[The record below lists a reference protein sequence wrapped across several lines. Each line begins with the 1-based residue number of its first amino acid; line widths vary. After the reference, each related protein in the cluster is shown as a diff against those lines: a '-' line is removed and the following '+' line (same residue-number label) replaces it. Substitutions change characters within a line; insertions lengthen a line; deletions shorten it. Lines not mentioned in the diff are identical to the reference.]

1 MACLAP
7 CQDQSAEVS
16 RSYGGLVADGDDD
29 GVTVRRCIQAS
40 DQRAGHAGCGVPVL
54 DQLQRQ
60 TVEQWAMLRRARPQ
74 YHDGHV
80 EAGIEQYAGC
90 PGEQWNLVDERG
102 LLVSTE
108 ALAAASGQ
116 QDGGDAAHIDSDAR
130 TGHIANIAGRAPR
143 PCITQ
148 AEVSRLGSMQ
158 EHARM
163 MAAFSAVQAGG
174 GVCVLVTVVGTHG
187 SSYRSPG
194 ARMLILPDGSRIGA
208 VSGGCLE
215 GELCRRAH
223 WWTSESPAVLK
234 TFDTS
239 TQEDNEGFGL
249 GCGGGIDLLLERL
262 GSDTGTTHPLLAQ
275 QRVTESRV
283 GAAVAVV
290 LEATATSGLR
300 VGDRFAA
307 DGVQQYPEVA
317 ALLERAVAID
327 YSFTA
332 ELREGAL
339 AGSRVFFESLTP
351 PVQLV
356 VCGAG
361 TDAQPVVAQAA
372 ALGWSVVVLDQRADF
387 ARELRF
393 PEAEQVIVAK
403 DAAALEGLRFDRRTA
418 AIVMSHSFAQDTFFL
433 ESLLARPL
441 GYLGV
446 LGSRRRTL
454 DLLARLGRD
463 AMPPD
468 LHAPAGL
475 DIGAET
481 PEQIALSILSEV
493 QASFARRTG
502 GALRDRDGSIHGREI
517 RGDTVDE
524 PVRVQSSG
532 ECGLL

>member
-1 MACLAP
+1 
-7 CQDQSAEVS
+7 
-16 RSYGGLVADGDDD
+16 
-29 GVTVRRCIQAS
+29 
-40 DQRAGHAGCGVPVL
+40 
-54 DQLQRQ
+54 
-60 TVEQWAMLRRARPQ
+60 
-74 YHDGHV
+74 
-80 EAGIEQYAGC
+80 
-90 PGEQWNLVDERG
+90 
-102 LLVSTE
+102 
-108 ALAAASGQ
+108 
-116 QDGGDAAHIDSDAR
+116 
-130 TGHIANIAGRAPR
+130 
-143 PCITQ
+143 
-148 AEVSRLGSMQ
+148 MQ

-163 MAAFSAVQAGG
+163 MAAFSAAQALG
-174 GVCVLVTVVGTHG
+174 GVCVLVTVVGTRG

-249 GCGGGIDLLLERL
+249 GCGGGIDLLLERIL
-262 GSDTGTTHPLLAQ
+262 DAGIADATHPLLAQ
-275 QRVTESRV
+275 QRVTESREV
-283 GAAVAVV
+283 AALAVV
-290 LEATATSGLR
+290 VEATTTSGLR
-300 VGDRFAA
+300 VGERFAL
-307 DGVQQYPEVA
+307 DDVQQYPELTG
-317 ALLERAVAID
+317 LLRRCIEIG

-339 AGSRVFFESLTP
+339 AGCRVFLEWLTP

-372 ALGWSVVVLDQRADF
+372 GLGWSVVVLDQRADF
-387 ARELRF
+387 ARESRF
-393 PEAEQVIVAK
+393 PEAARVIVAK
-403 DAAALEGLRFDRRTA
+403 DAAALVGLPLDGRTA

-433 ESLLARPL
+433 ESLLTQPL

-463 AMPPD
+463 TMPPA

-481 PEQIALSILSEV
+481 PEQIALSILSEI
-493 QASFARRTG
+493 QATFARRAG

-517 RGDTVDE
+517 RDDTVDE
-524 PVRVQSSG
+524 PLRVQTSTD
-532 ECGLL
+532 CGLL

>member
-1 MACLAP
+1 
-7 CQDQSAEVS
+7 
-16 RSYGGLVADGDDD
+16 
-29 GVTVRRCIQAS
+29 
-40 DQRAGHAGCGVPVL
+40 
-54 DQLQRQ
+54 
-60 TVEQWAMLRRARPQ
+60 
-74 YHDGHV
+74 
-80 EAGIEQYAGC
+80 
-90 PGEQWNLVDERG
+90 
-102 LLVSTE
+102 
-108 ALAAASGQ
+108 
-116 QDGGDAAHIDSDAR
+116 
-130 TGHIANIAGRAPR
+130 
-143 PCITQ
+143 
-148 AEVSRLGSMQ
+148 MQ

-163 MAAFSAVQAGG
+163 MAAFSAAQASG
-174 GVCVLVTVVGTHG
+174 GVCVLVTVVGTRG

-249 GCGGGIDLLLERL
+249 GCGGGIDLLLERIL
-262 GSDTGTTHPLLAQ
+262 DAGIADATHPLLAQ
-275 QRVTESRV
+275 QRVTESREV
-283 GAAVAVV
+283 AALAVV
-290 LEATATSGLR
+290 VEATTTSGLR
-300 VGDRFAA
+300 VGERFAL
-307 DGVQQYPEVA
+307 DDVQQYPELTG
-317 ALLERAVAID
+317 LLRRCIEIG

-339 AGSRVFFESLTP
+339 AGCRVFLEWLTP

-372 ALGWSVVVLDQRADF
+372 GLGWSVVVLDQRADF
-387 ARELRF
+387 ARESRF
-393 PEAEQVIVAK
+393 PEAARVIVAK
-403 DAAALEGLRFDRRTA
+403 DAAALVGLPLDGRTA

-433 ESLLARPL
+433 ESLLTQPL

-463 AMPPD
+463 TMPPA

-481 PEQIALSILSEV
+481 PEQIALSILSEI
-493 QASFARRTG
+493 QATFARRAG

-517 RGDTVDE
+517 RDDTVDE
-524 PVRVQSSG
+524 PLRVQTSTD
-532 ECGLL
+532 CGLL

>member
-1 MACLAP
+1 
-7 CQDQSAEVS
+7 
-16 RSYGGLVADGDDD
+16 
-29 GVTVRRCIQAS
+29 
-40 DQRAGHAGCGVPVL
+40 
-54 DQLQRQ
+54 
-60 TVEQWAMLRRARPQ
+60 
-74 YHDGHV
+74 
-80 EAGIEQYAGC
+80 
-90 PGEQWNLVDERG
+90 
-102 LLVSTE
+102 
-108 ALAAASGQ
+108 
-116 QDGGDAAHIDSDAR
+116 
-130 TGHIANIAGRAPR
+130 
-143 PCITQ
+143 
-148 AEVSRLGSMQ
+148 
-158 EHARM
+158 M
-163 MAAFSAVQAGG
+163 MAAWKDAG
-174 GVCVLVTVVGTHG
+174 GVCVLATVVGTRG

-249 GCGGGIDLLLERL
+249 GCGGGIDLLLERVEQH
-262 GSDTGTTHPLLAQ
+262 DTATHPLLAQ
-275 QRVTESRV
+275 ERVTASRV
-283 GAAVAVV
+283 AAPLAVV
-290 LEATATSGLR
+290 LEATAPSGLR
-300 VGDRFAA
+300 VGERFARDNA
-307 DGVQQYPEVA
+307 QQYPEMA
-317 ALLERAVAID
+317 ALLARAVEIG

-339 AGSRVFFESLTP
+339 AGCRVFFESLAP
-351 PVQLV
+351 PAQMV

-387 ARELRF
+387 ARAARF
-393 PEAEQVIVAK
+393 PEAARVIAAK
-403 DAAALEGLRFDRRTA
+403 DAAALDTLRLDTRTA

-433 ESLLARPL
+433 ELLLAHPL

-446 LGSRRRTL
+446 LGARRRTL

-463 AMPPD
+463 TMPAE

-493 QASFARRTG
+493 QATFAKRPG
-502 GALRDRDGSIHGREI
+502 GALRQRDGSIHGRELRGNHHGEADERAQSI
-517 RGDTVDE
+517 RN
-524 PVRVQSSG
+524 
-532 ECGLL
+532 CGLL

>member
-1 MACLAP
+1 
-7 CQDQSAEVS
+7 
-16 RSYGGLVADGDDD
+16 
-29 GVTVRRCIQAS
+29 
-40 DQRAGHAGCGVPVL
+40 
-54 DQLQRQ
+54 
-60 TVEQWAMLRRARPQ
+60 
-74 YHDGHV
+74 
-80 EAGIEQYAGC
+80 
-90 PGEQWNLVDERG
+90 
-102 LLVSTE
+102 
-108 ALAAASGQ
+108 
-116 QDGGDAAHIDSDAR
+116 
-130 TGHIANIAGRAPR
+130 
-143 PCITQ
+143 
-148 AEVSRLGSMQ
+148 MQ

-163 MAAFSAVQAGG
+163 MAAWKDAG
-174 GVCVLVTVVGTHG
+174 GVCVLATVVGTRG

-249 GCGGGIDLLLERL
+249 GCGGGIDLLLERVEQH
-262 GSDTGTTHPLLAQ
+262 DAATHPLLAQ
-275 QRVTESRV
+275 ERVNASRV
-283 GAAVAVV
+283 AAPLAVV
-290 LEATATSGLR
+290 LEATTASGLR
-300 VGDRFAA
+300 VGERFAREHA
-307 DGVQQYPEVA
+307 QQYPEMA
-317 ALLERAVAID
+317 ALLARAVEIG

-339 AGSRVFFESLTP
+339 AGCRVFFESLTP
-351 PVQLV
+351 PAQML

-372 ALGWSVVVLDQRADF
+372 ALGWSVVVLDQRTDF
-387 ARELRF
+387 ARAARF
-393 PEAEQVIVAK
+393 PEASRVIAAK
-403 DAAALEGLRFDRRTA
+403 DAAALDTLRFDTRTA

-433 ESLLARPL
+433 DLLLAQPL

-446 LGSRRRTL
+446 LGARRRTL

-463 AMPPD
+463 AMPVE

-493 QASFARRTG
+493 QATFAKRPG
-502 GALRDRDGSIHGREI
+502 GALRQRDGSIHGREL
-517 RGDTVDE
+517 RGDHSRGDHFDE
-524 PVRVQSSG
+524 AG
-532 ECGLL
+532 ERTQPIRDCGLL

>member
-1 MACLAP
+1 
-7 CQDQSAEVS
+7 
-16 RSYGGLVADGDDD
+16 
-29 GVTVRRCIQAS
+29 
-40 DQRAGHAGCGVPVL
+40 
-54 DQLQRQ
+54 
-60 TVEQWAMLRRARPQ
+60 
-74 YHDGHV
+74 
-80 EAGIEQYAGC
+80 
-90 PGEQWNLVDERG
+90 
-102 LLVSTE
+102 
-108 ALAAASGQ
+108 
-116 QDGGDAAHIDSDAR
+116 
-130 TGHIANIAGRAPR
+130 
-143 PCITQ
+143 
-148 AEVSRLGSMQ
+148 MQ

-163 MAAFSAVQAGG
+163 MAAFSDLQGAD
-174 GVCVLVTVVGTHG
+174 GVCVLATVVGTRG

-262 GSDTGTTHPLLAQ
+262 DRDDAMLERLLSQATVTHPLLAQ
-275 QRVTESRV
+275 QRVNESRE
-283 GAAVAVV
+283 AAALAVV

-300 VGDRFAA
+300 VGERFAREHA
-307 DGVQQYPEVA
+307 QQYPELA
-317 ALLERAVAID
+317 GLLERAVETG

-332 ELREGAL
+332 ELRESPL
-339 AGSRVFFESLTP
+339 AGCRIFFEALTP
-351 PVQLV
+351 PVQML

-361 TDAQPVVAQAA
+361 TDAQPMAAQAA

-387 ARELRF
+387 ARAARF
-393 PEAEQVIVAK
+393 PDAHVIVAR
-403 DAAALEGLRFDRRTA
+403 DAAALEHLRLDQRTS

-433 ESLLARPL
+433 ESLLRQPL

-493 QASFARRTG
+493 QATFAGRPG
-502 GALRDRDGSIHGREI
+502 GALRERDGSIHGREL
-517 RGDTVDE
+517 RGDSSHGAE
-524 PVRVQSSG
+524 ERAHPVRD
-532 ECGLL
+532 CGLQ

>member
-1 MACLAP
+1 
-7 CQDQSAEVS
+7 
-16 RSYGGLVADGDDD
+16 
-29 GVTVRRCIQAS
+29 
-40 DQRAGHAGCGVPVL
+40 
-54 DQLQRQ
+54 
-60 TVEQWAMLRRARPQ
+60 
-74 YHDGHV
+74 
-80 EAGIEQYAGC
+80 
-90 PGEQWNLVDERG
+90 
-102 LLVSTE
+102 
-108 ALAAASGQ
+108 
-116 QDGGDAAHIDSDAR
+116 
-130 TGHIANIAGRAPR
+130 
-143 PCITQ
+143 
-148 AEVSRLGSMQ
+148 MQ

-163 MAAFSAVQAGG
+163 MAAFSAAQASG
-174 GVCVLVTVVGTHG
+174 GVCVLVTVVGTRG

-249 GCGGGIDLLLERL
+249 GCGGGIDLLLERIS
-262 GSDTGTTHPLLAQ
+262 GAGIADATHPLLAQ
-275 QRVTESRV
+275 QRVTESRE
-283 GAAVAVV
+283 AAALAVV
-290 LEATATSGLR
+290 VEATTTSGLR
-300 VGDRFAA
+300 VGERFAL
-307 DGVQQYPEVA
+307 DDVQQYPEVTG
-317 ALLERAVAID
+317 LLRRCIEIG

-339 AGSRVFFESLTP
+339 AGCRVFLEWLTP

-372 ALGWSVVVLDQRADF
+372 GLGWSVVVLDQRADF
-387 ARELRF
+387 ARESRF
-393 PEAEQVIVAK
+393 PEAARVIVAK
-403 DAAALEGLRFDRRTA
+403 DAAALVGLPLDGRTA

-433 ESLLARPL
+433 ESLLTQPL

-463 AMPPD
+463 TMPPA

-481 PEQIALSILSEV
+481 PEQIALSILSEI
-493 QASFARRTG
+493 QATFARRAG

-517 RGDTVDE
+517 RDDTVDE
-524 PVRVQSSG
+524 PLRVQTSTD
-532 ECGLL
+532 CGLL